1 MADTNTD
8 SDTDTTDANVVSME
22 EARALLEEDES
33 DDSDTDLSEALREE
47 LSDLLEERGIDAPG
61 SADLNPST
69 GEQDGGRPDAAV
81 ELDEREREA
90 YQAFHTLRL
99 MEGSAQQNRR
109 KTRMSMRQLIRGG
122 HYGENAVEL
131 LNQGMEPDRA
141 VVNARQAQVENR
153 ASAMFEGE
161 DGVDYRAAGDYY
173 STLVDADG
181 AHLLPTEVVQEIEE
195 IAEQVGVILGLSTSF
210 NQLAGT
216 LTVSGA
222 SGADSKMSFVAEGGE
237 ITSRIRSFR
246 AIDLN
251 PKKVADIIPW
261 SYELQI
267 EIAPQIL
274 SDIQRVMGRAYG
286 KAQDDAALFGD
297 GTASYNSIDGLA
309 SSNRA
314 VSTYTIPGG
323 TNDGTEFTHFQ
334 PDDLTD
340 AQNNL
345 AAGVR
350 DNLTAVFHPDMKLVF
365 KTLKDDNGSYVYD
378 YQENPEGIDTV
389 EGIPVVYTE
398 VFPSN
403 STSAANQAD
412 SIFGAIGNWNYMKF
426 GMGQGMTTEE
436 ARQGVVKDAD
446 TGDNINL
453 FTQDLRALKY
463 RAFFDLDLNFEGA
476 FTLIKTSA

>member
-1 MADTNTD
+1 MADSDTNTD
-8 SDTDTTDANVVSME
+8 TDTTETNVVSME
-22 EARALLEEDES
+22 QARALLEEDES
-33 DDSDTDLSEALREE
+33 DESDTELSEALREE
-47 LSDLLEERGIDAPG
+47 LGDLLQERGIDAPG
-61 SADLNPST
+61 ETNINPDP
-69 GEQDGGRPDAAV
+69 GEQEDRTGGATV
-81 ELDEREREA
+81 ELDETEREA
-90 YQAFHTLRL
+90 YRAFHTLRL
-99 MEGSAQQNRR
+99 MEGSAKRNE
-109 KTRMSMRQLIRGG
+109 RMTKMSLRQLIRGG
-122 HYGENAVEL
+122 HYGEEAVEN
-131 LNQGMEPDRA
+131 LNQGMDPDRA
-141 VVNARQAQVENR
+141 VINARQAQVQNR
-153 ASAMFEGE
+153 ASRMFEGE

-181 AHLLPTEVVQEIEE
+181 AHLLPTEVVQQIEE
-195 IAEQVGVILGLSTSF
+195 IAEQVGVIMELSSSY
-210 NQLAGT
+210 NRLAGT
-216 LTVSGA
+216 LKVPGA
-222 SGADSKMSFVAEGGE
+222 SGADSAMSFVAEGGE

-246 AIDLN
+246 AIELN

-261 SYELQI
+261 TYEAQI

-309 SSNRA
+309 SSNRT

-323 TNDGTEFTHFQ
+323 SNDGTEFTHFQ

-365 KTLKDDNGSYVYD
+365 KTLKDNNGSYVYD
-378 YQENPEGIDTV
+378 YQQNPQGIDTV
-389 EGIPVVYTE
+389 EGIPVVFTE
-398 VFPSN
+398 VLPSN
-403 STSAANQAD
+403 STSAINQAD
-412 SIFGAIGNWNYMKF
+412 SIFGAIANWSYLKF

-446 TGDNINL
+446 TGSNINL

-463 RAFFDLDLNFEGA
+463 RAFFDLDLNFEDA